1 MKHPMILS
9 DYAHETMD
17 PLKQLAIKQKER
29 YVLEESTSKEES
41 AIALK
46 DWAFNMKRKDG
57 ENYKESVDKIMWNC
71 SFKKCTMKNLMS
83 SVIHLPILNLGARAA
98 RNAKERNLQVNAT
111 KRKDENTPEGLQ
123 RKLFHIGEYELA
135 WRGGEASSCCV
146 QHFLEEKD
154 NMDVNT
160 GRIK

>member
-1 MKHPMILS
+1 MKHSMILS

-17 PLKQLAIKQKER
+17 PLKQLAIKQKKR

-46 DWAFNMKRKDG
+46 NWAFNMKRKDG
-57 ENYKESVDKIMWNC
+57 ENYKESVDKIMWN
-71 SFKKCTMKNLMS
+71 ST
-83 SVIHLPILNLGARAA
+83 
-98 RNAKERNLQVNAT
+98 AKQLQEMYYEKFNVECYPFADIEFRGQGCK
-111 KRKDENTPEGLQ
+111 KRKRAELASKCDKEKSLQ
-123 RKLFHIGEYELA
+123 RKLFHIVEYELA